1 MDSKVVHGK
10 TLRLSTMWNTM
21 MRFNGTG
28 DRLDAMDY
36 PATTEEI
43 IERCGDCE
51 LELQR
56 GTEEL
61 GEVLSRLGDERF
73 DTPSEV
79 RLSVR
84 SAVGHKAIGRR
95 FYSDR
100 DPTALGESGPTPLS
114 L

>member
-1 MDSKVVHGK
+1 MK
-10 TLRLSTMWNTM
+10 
-21 MRFNGTG
+21 FNGTG
-28 DRLDAMDY
+28 EMIDALEF
-36 PATTEEI
+36 PITTDEI
-43 IERCGDCE
+43 IADHGEHE

-56 GTEEL
+56 GTEQV
-61 GEVLSRLGDERF
+61 GEILERLGTEEF
-73 DTPSEV
+73 DSPEDV

>member
-1 MDSKVVHGK
+1 
-10 TLRLSTMWNTM
+10 

-28 DRLDAMDY
+28 EMIEALDY
-36 PATTEEI
+36 PTTTDEI
-43 IERCGDCE
+43 IDNHGQYE

-56 GTEEL
+56 GTEQV
-61 GEVLSRLGDERF
+61 GEILERLGTEEF
-73 DTPSEV
+73 ETPEEV

>member
-1 MDSKVVHGK
+1 
-10 TLRLSTMWNTM
+10 

-28 DRLDAMDY
+28 EAIDSIQY
-36 PATTEEI
+36 PATTDEI
-43 IERCGDCE
+43 IDAHGDHE

-56 GTEEL
+56 GTEQL
-61 GEVLSRLGDERF
+61 GEVLSRLGTEEF
-73 DTPSEV
+73 ETPEDV

>member
-1 MDSKVVHGK
+1 MI
-10 TLRLSTMWNTM
+10 
-21 MRFNGTG
+21 FNGTV
-28 DRLDAMDY
+28 DQIDALDY
-36 PATTEEI
+36 PATTDEI
-43 IERCGDCE
+43 IDECGDCE

-61 GEVLSRLGDERF
+61 GDVLSRLGAEEF
-73 DTPSEV
+73 DAPEDV
-79 RLSVR
+79 RLSIR

>member
-1 MDSKVVHGK
+1 MK
-10 TLRLSTMWNTM
+10 
-21 MRFNGTG
+21 FNGTG
-28 DRLDAMDY
+28 EMIDALEF
-36 PATTEEI
+36 PITTDEI
-43 IERCGDCE
+43 IAEHGDHE

-56 GTEEL
+56 GTEQV
-61 GEVLSRLGDERF
+61 GEVLDRLATEQF
-73 DTPSEV
+73 DTPEDV